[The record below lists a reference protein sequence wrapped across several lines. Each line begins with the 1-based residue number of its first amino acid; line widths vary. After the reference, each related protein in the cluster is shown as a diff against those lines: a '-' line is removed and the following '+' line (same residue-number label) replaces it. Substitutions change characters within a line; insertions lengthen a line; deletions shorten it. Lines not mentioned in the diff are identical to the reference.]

1 MAEPSRKMEMSRKEL
16 FVSRY
21 KDVDP
26 IWLGKSF
33 LQYHDYKTLLAD
45 LPVSQ
50 VAIPSRQFKRKFA
63 GNLEYVYGE
72 LVFALS
78 AYEGYLRDKAFP
90 LKGCFIRSLIKA
102 NTFILEFAID
112 YRTRA
117 GEEMTVTAEVLRLG
131 ETKFIF
137 LTDHYRPM

>member
-1 MAEPSRKMEMSRKEL
+1 MEMSRKEL
-16 FVSRY
+16 FVSRH
-21 KDVDP
+21 KDVDQ
-26 IWLGKSF
+26 IWSGKSF

-78 AYEGYLRDKAFP
+78 AYEGHLRDKAFP
-90 LKGCFIRSLIKA
+90 LKGCFIRPLIKA
-102 NTFILEFAID
+102 NTFILEFALE
-112 YRTRA
+112 YHTRG
-117 GEEMTVTAEVLRLG
+117 GEELTVTGEVLRLG
-131 ETKFIF
+131 ESKFIF
-137 LTDHYRPM
+137 FTDHYRPM